1 MVLKIEQK
9 WSWWILLYAV
19 VLVCASNRSTVTAI
33 KGSEGY
39 GTTGFTKLVNW
50 VKDNGGR
57 VDDRLGMVDAMDG
70 APRGCVALEDI
81 AAGTELLFCPWNL
94 VLGTEGDTS
103 KVSPDR
109 CHVLQTYADQVRLGT
124 ESFWH
129 PYLSMDESLA
139 TRIPTVWSHAALQ
152 ELQGLPPYSN
162 TQDNGPSLTD
172 WFSNTCAGGTPYDQL
187 DDASRHSLLAA
198 ITRSAGMRFL
208 PIFDLLNHHN
218 GKLNTRSDATKHGNH
233 LFALVDI
240 PKGSELYLSYRG
252 QRSTSSDIFLR
263 YGFVEAW
270 PQQWSW
276 TEEGTTAMEDGQ
288 APSPL
293 SLMMNN
299 MDHRI
304 LVLPSGAVAI
314 HPSES
319 MTLWIGSTT
328 MTPPTLEE
336 LEDQVDRH
344 NMLLPTTELE
354 QFRDSAIARLET
366 LSSVEDDVIVLY
378 NLEQELKSME
388 KSDIHDGGGQS
399 RDDDTSTTVVV
410 TTLMDRIC
418 AIRYRINVKKAIQMA
433 VLVANNILS
442 RKAE

>member
-1 MVLKIEQK
+1 MCV
-9 WSWWILLYAV
+9 
-19 VLVCASNRSTVTAI
+19 SNRSTVTAI

-39 GTTGFTKLVNW
+39 GTTGYNKLVNW

-81 AAGTELLFCPWNL
+81 TAGSELLFCPWNL

-103 KVSPDR
+103 KVSPDH
-109 CHVLQTYADQVRLGT
+109 CHVLQTYADQVRLGS

-129 PYLSMDESLA
+129 PYLSMDESLT
-139 TRIPTVWSHAALQ
+139 TRIPTVWSDLALQ
-152 ELQGLPPYSN
+152 ELQGLPPYSS

-218 GKLNTRSDATKHGNH
+218 GELNTRSDATKQGNH

-240 PKGSELYLSYRG
+240 SKGSELYLSYRG

-276 TEEGTTAMEDGQ
+276 TDEGTTATTTIMEEGQ
-288 APSPL
+288 QSSSPL
-293 SLMMNN
+293 SMTRND

-314 HPSES
+314 QPSES

-344 NMLLPTTELE
+344 NMLLPTTQLE
-354 QFRDSAIARLET
+354 QFRDSAIARFDT
-366 LSSVEDDVIVLY
+366 LSSVEDDVIILN

-388 KSDIHDGGGQS
+388 QSDIHGGGGQS
-399 RDDDTSTTVVV
+399 RDDDSSTTVLV

-418 AIRYRINVKKAIQMA
+418 AIRYRIHVKKAIQMA
-433 VLVANNILS
+433 VLVANNTLS